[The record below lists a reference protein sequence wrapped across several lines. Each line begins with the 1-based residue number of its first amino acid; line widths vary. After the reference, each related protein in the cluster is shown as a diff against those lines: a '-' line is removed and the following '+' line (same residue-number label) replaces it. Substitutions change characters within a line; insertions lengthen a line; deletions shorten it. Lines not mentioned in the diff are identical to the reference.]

1 MASITDALAGEYA
14 DPTNLSLL
22 HLQTPHDLSLIDLA
36 CDSDFGGSSKID
48 MSLVEGGREDESEG
62 WSGTGDKYAVASGR
76 ISLAVRKELAGKVRG
91 GLVGFRTAVSSL
103 RLSLRPSA
111 TRGEER
117 QQQPGLPSFLPFF
130 VQLRSPLA
138 QPSLHPISPALP
150 SHMTGPRRTLDDEN
164 SRPLSTHPP
173 LAHGPARRRP
183 PSLAALVR
191 QHPDERLRPRGAL
204 RAQIRSHWV
213 RRGWRRM
220 GGVRGT
226 SSSFLSLF

>member
-62 WSGTGDKYAVASGR
+62 WSGTGDKYAVA
-76 ISLAVRKELAGKVRG
+76 
-91 GLVGFRTAVSSL
+91 TAVSSF